1 MEEFLA
7 GYPFWAV
14 WLFLYFGATL
24 RGQATY
30 WLGRATTSGAVHAGR
45 GPAWWRRTRVRLA
58 GVEASSGHRVIQR
71 IGLFAIPLAYLTVG
85 LQSAIIFASGLIRT
99 PWAHF
104 SLAQVPG
111 AGAWATIYSTI
122 GFAAWTAVIRA
133 LAGDWRV
140 MGGVLAGAAAVVL
153 VWWRVR
159 ARSAKEF
166 TDQLDRA

>member
-14 WLFLYFGATL
+14 WLFLYVGATL

-30 WLGRATTSGAVHAGR
+30 WLGRATMSGAMRTDR

-58 GVEASSGHRVIQR
+58 GVEAGSGHRVLRR

-85 LQSAIIFASGLIRT
+85 MQSAIIFASGLIAT
-99 PWAHF
+99 PWPHF
-104 SLAQVPG
+104 SLAQIPG
-111 AGAWATIYSTI
+111 AMAWATIYSTI

-140 MGGVLAGAAAVVL
+140 MVGVLAFAGVAVL
-153 VWWRVR
+153 AWRRAR
-159 ARSAKEF
+159 ARSREALVDEV
-166 TDQLDRA
+166 DRA